1 MTQQVWGFHTDLR
14 LGGGGGLSLYK
25 RSDMEENK
33 DVGDLLMIYNKLSP
47 SSNVLSVPT
56 FFAQIM

>member
-1 MTQQVWGFHTDLR
+1 M
-14 LGGGGGLSLYK
+14 GGEGLSFYK
-25 RSDMEENK
+25 SSDMEENK